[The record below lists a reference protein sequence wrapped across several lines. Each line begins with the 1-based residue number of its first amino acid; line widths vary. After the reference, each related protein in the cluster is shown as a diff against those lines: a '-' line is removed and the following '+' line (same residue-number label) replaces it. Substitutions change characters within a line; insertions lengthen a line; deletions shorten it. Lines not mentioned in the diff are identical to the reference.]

1 MLKLKMYGNEK
12 LSLAT
17 FAQLDTKILNGEFHQ
32 PGSILEYFTDCAK
45 IVSTRTI

>member
-17 FAQLDTKILNGEFHQ
+17 FVQLDTEGEFHQ
-32 PGSILEYFTDCAK
+32 PGSILEYFTDRAK
-45 IVSTRTI
+45 TVSTRTI